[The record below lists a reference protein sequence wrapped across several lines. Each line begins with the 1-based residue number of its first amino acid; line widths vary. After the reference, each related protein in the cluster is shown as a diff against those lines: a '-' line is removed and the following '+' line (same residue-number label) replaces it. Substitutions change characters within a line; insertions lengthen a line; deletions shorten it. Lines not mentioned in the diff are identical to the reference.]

1 MSRDFHCRRSSR
13 LTLILPLLLMGAG
26 ARPGVAEVETGD
38 ILRVLTYNVWHGL
51 RSGESNKR
59 FPGEESKDK
68 ESRVAAQIREI
79 EKLSPDLIFL
89 QEVNPN
95 QPEARKYA
103 QALGYDEIHKV
114 TSCGLHL
121 GGLYK
126 IPRNMNEGIAILAR
140 PGLGLKRVGKKRLSG
155 NARCTATYG
164 FQTKESRYALFGEIT
179 VQGRSLLV
187 ATTHL
192 SAPPF
197 VLSDFEE
204 NLEGLVAEGALK
216 ESQRD
221 EILAQLETK
230 RQRNLAETEKLLAQI
245 EKRRVERQN
254 PGRTRSVVFGGDFNT
269 APGTPAIEAI
279 TAAGFRSA
287 TEGAELPTWNPVKNE
302 TNYSIGTKRAEPLP
316 TFDLSQIEELL
327 AVRTST
333 ARQIDHLF
341 VSEDLAVESAEMVLD
356 QEVEERFLSDHF
368 ALLAVLRF
376 EASFEQSDQS
386 IVE

>member
-1 MSRDFHCRRSSR
+1 MRYQISCRWTSRVG
-13 LTLILPLLLMGAG
+13 LVLGLLLAGAG
-26 ARPGVAEVETGD
+26 SPAVAAAAETGD
-38 ILRVLTYNVWHGL
+38 TLKVLTYNVWHGL

-59 FPGEESKDK
+59 FPGEDPADK
-68 ESRVAAQIREI
+68 ETRVASQIREI
-79 EKLSPDLIFL
+79 EQLDPDLIFF

-103 QALGYDEIHKV
+103 EALGYDEIHKV

-140 PGLGLKRVGKKRLSG
+140 PELGLRRVGKKRLSG
-155 NARCTATYG
+155 NAKCTATYG

-179 VQGRSLLV
+179 VDGRSLLV

-204 NLEGLVAEGALK
+204 NLEGLVKDGTLEEA
-216 ESQRD
+216 QQD
-221 EILAQLETK
+221 EILAQLERK
-230 RQRNLAETEKLLAQI
+230 RQRNLTEAEGLLAQI
-245 EKRRVERQN
+245 EKRRGDRSN
-254 PGRTRSVVFGGDFNT
+254 PGRAHPVVFGGDFNT

-279 TAAGFRSA
+279 TAAGFRSV
-287 TEGAELPTWNPVKNE
+287 TKGSELPTWNPEKNVA
-302 TNYSIGTKRAEPLP
+302 NYTIGSKRAEPLP
-316 TFDLSQIEELL
+316 TFELPQIEEML
-327 AVRTST
+327 AVRRTT

-341 VSEDLAVESAEMVLD
+341 VSDGVAVESAEMVLD
-356 QEVEERFLSDHF
+356 QEIEGKFLSDHF
-368 ALLAVLRF
+368 AVLAILRVV
-376 EASFEQSDQS
+376 D
-386 IVE
+386 

>member
-1 MSRDFHCRRSSR
+1 MTRDFLCRK
-13 LTLILPLLLMGAG
+13 LTRFGLVFALLLAGAG
-26 ARPGVAEVETGD
+26 AVAEAADAETGD
-38 ILRVLTYNVWHGL
+38 TLRVLTYNVWHGL

-59 FPGEESKDK
+59 FPGEDPADK
-68 ESRVAAQIREI
+68 EGRVAAQIREI
-79 EKLSPDLIFL
+79 ERLAPDLIFF

-114 TSCGLHL
+114 SSCGLHI

-140 PGLGLKRVGKKRLSG
+140 PELGLKKIWKKRLSG
-155 NARCTATYG
+155 NAKCTATYG

-197 VLSDFEE
+197 VLSAFEE
-204 NLEGLVAEGALK
+204 NLEGLVEEGTLDEA
-216 ESQRD
+216 QRD
-221 EILAQLETK
+221 EILAQLERK
-230 RQRNLAETEKLLAQI
+230 RQRNLAEAEGLLAQV
-245 EKRRVERQN
+245 EKRRVDRKN
-254 PGRTRSVVFGGDFNT
+254 PGRVRPVVFGGDFNT

-279 TAAGFRSA
+279 TAAGFTSV
-287 TEGAELPTWNPVKNE
+287 TKGSELPTWNPAKNE
-302 TNYSIGTKRAEPLP
+302 ANYSIGTKRAEPLP
-316 TFDLSQIEELL
+316 TFDLPQIEELL
-327 AVRTST
+327 AVRRTT

-341 VSEDLAVESAEMVLD
+341 VSEGLAVESAEMELD
-356 QEVEERFLSDHF
+356 HEVEERFLSDHF

>member
-1 MSRDFHCRRSSR
+1 MRHGFGAANIWQ
-13 LTLILPLLLMGAG
+13 LTLLLLLVPAG
-26 ARPGVAEVETGD
+26 SADPTRAADTETEAT
-38 ILRVLTYNVWHGL
+38 LRVLTYNVWHGL

-59 FPGEESKDK
+59 FPGEDPSDK

-79 EKLSPDLIFL
+79 ERLDPDLIFF

-103 QALGYDEIHKV
+103 EALGYDEIHKV

-140 PGLGLKRVGKKRLSG
+140 PELGLKRVGKKRLSG
-155 NARCTATYG
+155 NATCTATYG

-179 VQGRSLLV
+179 VDGRSVLV

-204 NLEGLVAEGALK
+204 NLEDLVAEGTLDEA
-216 ESQRD
+216 QRE
-221 EILAQLETK
+221 EILAQLERK
-230 RQRNLAETEKLLAQI
+230 RQRNLAEAEGLLAQI
-245 EKRRVERQN
+245 DKRRGDRGN
-254 PGRTRSVVFGGDFNT
+254 PGRVRSVVFGGDFNT

-279 TAAGFRSA
+279 TAAGYRSV
-287 TEGAELPTWNPVKNE
+287 TGGAELLTWNPVKNE
-302 TNYSIGTKRAEPLP
+302 ANYSIGSKRAAEFERLWR
-316 TFDLSQIEELL
+316 E
-327 AVRTST
+327 
-333 ARQIDHLF
+333 H
-341 VSEDLAVESAEMVLD
+341 VEGLGD
-356 QEVEERFLSDHF
+356 PPG
-368 ALLAVLRF
+368 
-376 EASFEQSDQS
+376 
-386 IVE
+386 